1 MTDAVRG
8 PRAGEQRKAE
18 SFVFAANANSV
29 MESFPEEATN
39 VLPPDKVGSGP
50 AVEMVS
56 TNTEAEVARLVR
68 GSRAELG
75 LL

>member
-1 MTDAVRG
+1 MFCLH
-8 PRAGEQRKAE
+8 K
-18 SFVFAANANSV
+18 
-29 MESFPEEATN
+29 
-39 VLPPDKVGSGP
+39 KWSGVW
-50 AVEMVS
+50 ASSGEMVS